1 MCCRIKSDKNSAE
14 FSKGMISEIYIVG
27 YGNLGKH
34 LSEYFIQNSLNFGG
48 IFTDQNISI
57 AGIDIYRKSA
67 INQTLKSG
75 DVLFV
80 TTKDDEIA
88 NVIHQIENPDVVKIY
103 CSGSVSL
110 ESWSTI
116 SNCGVWYPLY
126 SFSGNASID
135 WTKVPVFIEY
145 SNEYVIELLSNICV
159 ELNKSF
165 HVLDSLNRKQLHL
178 AAVFANNFV
187 NACLIGANE
196 VVKENESLKFDFL
209 LPIIQQ
215 TIEKVAIGNPK
226 DCQTGPAKRHD
237 ELTLLAHSNM
247 LKHTPSE
254 QALYAAI
261 SKFIKQKFD

>member
-1 MCCRIKSDKNSAE
+1 
-14 FSKGMISEIYIVG
+14 MISKIYVVG

-34 LSEYFIQNSLNFGG
+34 LSEYFIQNSINFGG
-48 IFTDQNISI
+48 IFTDQSISI
-57 AGIDIYRKSA
+57 EGIEIYSKSA

-88 NVIHQIENPDVVKIY
+88 SVIRQVENPDVVKIY

-110 ESWSTI
+110 ESLSTI
-116 SNCGVWYPLY
+116 SNCGAWYPLY

-135 WTKVPVFIEY
+135 WNKVPVFIEY
-145 SNEYVIELLSNICV
+145 SNEYVFEILSNLCG
-159 ELNKSF
+159 ELNKEF
-165 HVLDSLNRKQLHL
+165 HVLNSQNRKQLHL

-187 NACLIGANE
+187 NACFIGANE
-196 VVKENESLKFDFL
+196 VIKENESLKFDFL

-215 TIEKVAIGNPK
+215 TIEKVAIENPK

-237 ELTLLAHSNM
+237 ENTLLEHSIM
-247 LKHTPSE
+247 LKQLPSE
-254 QALYAAI
+254 QALYKAI
-261 SKFIKQKFD
+261 SNFIQQKFD

>member
-1 MCCRIKSDKNSAE
+1 
-14 FSKGMISEIYIVG
+14 MISKIYVVG

-34 LSEYFIQNSLNFGG
+34 LSEYFIQNSINFGG
-48 IFTDQNISI
+48 IFTDQSISI

-67 INQTLKSG
+67 INLILKKG

-88 NVIHQIENPDVVKIY
+88 SVIHQVENPDVVKIY

-110 ESWSTI
+110 ESLSTI
-116 SNCGVWYPLY
+116 SNCGAWYPLY

-135 WTKVPVFIEY
+135 WNKVPVFIEY
-145 SNEYVIELLSNICV
+145 SNEYVFELLSNICG
-159 ELNKSF
+159 ELNKEF
-165 HVLDSLNRKQLHL
+165 HVLNSQNRKQLHL

-187 NACLIGANE
+187 NACFIGANE
-196 VVKENESLKFDFL
+196 VIKENESLKFDFL

-237 ELTLLAHSNM
+237 ENTLLEHSIM
-247 LKHTPSE
+247 LKQLPSE
-254 QALYAAI
+254 QALYKAI
-261 SKFIKQKFD
+261 SKFIQQNFN

>member
-1 MCCRIKSDKNSAE
+1 
-14 FSKGMISEIYIVG
+14 MISKIYIVG

-34 LSEYFIQNSLNFGG
+34 LSEYFIQNSINFGG
-48 IFTDQNISI
+48 IFTDQSISI
-57 AGIDIYRKSA
+57 EGIEIYSKSA

-88 NVIHQIENPDVVKIY
+88 SLIHQIENPDVVKIY

-110 ESWSTI
+110 ESLSTI

-126 SFSGNASID
+126 SFSGNTSID
-135 WTKVPVFIEY
+135 WNKVPVFIEY
-145 SNEYVIELLSNICV
+145 SNEYVFELLSNICG
-159 ELNKSF
+159 ELNKEF
-165 HVLDSLNRKQLHL
+165 HVLNSQNRKQLHL

-187 NACLIGANE
+187 NACFIGANE
-196 VVKENESLKFDFL
+196 VIKENESLKFDFL

-215 TIEKVAIGNPK
+215 TIEKVAIENPK

-237 ELTLLAHSNM
+237 ENTLLEHSIM
-247 LKHTPSE
+247 LKQLPTE
-254 QALYAAI
+254 QALYKAI
-261 SKFIKQKFD
+261 SKFIQQNFN

>member
-1 MCCRIKSDKNSAE
+1 
-14 FSKGMISEIYIVG
+14 MISKIYVVG

-34 LSEYFIQNSLNFGG
+34 LSEYFIQNSINFGG
-48 IFTDQNISI
+48 IFTDQNISV

-67 INQTLKSG
+67 INQTLKKG

-88 NVIHQIENPDVVKIY
+88 SVIHQVENPDVVKIY

-110 ESWSTI
+110 ESLSTI
-116 SNCGVWYPLY
+116 SNCGAWYPLY

-135 WTKVPVFIEY
+135 WNKVPVFIEY
-145 SNEYVIELLSNICV
+145 SNEYVFELLSNICG
-159 ELNKSF
+159 ELNKEF
-165 HVLDSLNRKQLHL
+165 HVLNSQNRKQLHL

-187 NACLIGANE
+187 NACFIGANE
-196 VVKENESLKFDFL
+196 VIKENESLKFDFL

-215 TIEKVAIGNPK
+215 TIEKVAIENPK

-237 ELTLLAHSNM
+237 ENTLLEHSIM
-247 LKHTPSE
+247 LKQLPSE
-254 QALYAAI
+254 QALYKAI
-261 SKFIKQKFD
+261 SKFIQQNFN

>member
-1 MCCRIKSDKNSAE
+1 
-14 FSKGMISEIYIVG
+14 MISKIYVVG

-34 LSEYFIQNSLNFGG
+34 LSEYFIQNSINFGG
-48 IFTDQNISI
+48 IFTDQSISI

-67 INQTLKSG
+67 INLILKKG

-88 NVIHQIENPDVVKIY
+88 SVIHQVENPDVVKIY

-110 ESWSTI
+110 ESLSTI
-116 SNCGVWYPLY
+116 SNCGAWYPLY

-135 WTKVPVFIEY
+135 WNKVPVFIEY
-145 SNEYVIELLSNICV
+145 SNEYVFELLSNICG
-159 ELNKSF
+159 ELNKEF
-165 HVLDSLNRKQLHL
+165 HVLNSQNRKQLHL

-187 NACLIGANE
+187 NACFIGANE
-196 VVKENESLKFDFL
+196 VIKENESLKFDFL

-215 TIEKVAIGNPK
+215 TIEKVAIENPK

-237 ELTLLAHSNM
+237 ENTLLEHSIM
-247 LKHTPSE
+247 LKQLPSE
-254 QALYAAI
+254 QALYKAI
-261 SKFIKQKFD
+261 SKFIQQNFN

>member
-1 MCCRIKSDKNSAE
+1 
-14 FSKGMISEIYIVG
+14 MISKIYVVG

-34 LSEYFIQNSLNFGG
+34 LSDYFIQNSINFGG
-48 IFTDQNISI
+48 IFTDQSISI
-57 AGIDIYRKSA
+57 AGINIYRKSA
-67 INQTLKSG
+67 INQTLKEG

-88 NVIHQIENPDVVKIY
+88 SVIQQVENPDVVKFY

-110 ESWSTI
+110 ESLSAF

-126 SFSGNASID
+126 SFSGNTSID
-135 WTKVPVFIEY
+135 WNKVPVFIEY
-145 SNEYVIELLSNICV
+145 SNEYVFEILSNICGV
-159 ELNKSF
+159 LNKGF
-165 HVLDSLNRKQLHL
+165 HVLDSRNRKQLHL

-196 VVKENESLKFDFL
+196 VIKENESLKFDFL

-215 TIEKVAIGNPK
+215 TIEKVANGNPK

-237 ELTLLAHSNM
+237 ENTLLEHSNM
-247 LKHTPSE
+247 LKQSPSE
-254 QALYAAI
+254 QALYKAI
-261 SKFIKQKFD
+261 SGFIQQKFD

>member
-1 MCCRIKSDKNSAE
+1 
-14 FSKGMISEIYIVG
+14 MISKIYVVG

-34 LSEYFIQNSLNFGG
+34 LSEYFIQNSINFGG
-48 IFTDQNISI
+48 IFTDQSISI
-57 AGIDIYRKSA
+57 EGIEIYSKSA

-88 NVIHQIENPDVVKIY
+88 SVIRQVENPDVVKIY

-110 ESWSTI
+110 ESLSTI

-135 WTKVPVFIEY
+135 WNKVPVFIEY
-145 SNEYVIELLSNICV
+145 SNEYVFELLSNICG
-159 ELNKSF
+159 ELNKEF
-165 HVLDSLNRKQLHL
+165 HVLNSQNRKQLHL

-187 NACLIGANE
+187 NACFIGANE
-196 VVKENESLKFDFL
+196 VIKENESLKFDFL

-215 TIEKVAIGNPK
+215 TIEKVAIENPK

-237 ELTLLAHSNM
+237 ENTLLEHSIM
-247 LKHTPSE
+247 LKQLPSE
-254 QALYAAI
+254 QALYKAI
-261 SKFIKQKFD
+261 SNFIQQKFD

>member
-1 MCCRIKSDKNSAE
+1 
-14 FSKGMISEIYIVG
+14 MISKIYVVG

-34 LSEYFIQNSLNFGG
+34 LSEYFIQNSINFGG
-48 IFTDQNISI
+48 IFTDQSISI
-57 AGIDIYRKSA
+57 EGIEIYSKSA

-88 NVIHQIENPDVVKIY
+88 SVIRQVENPDVVKIY

-110 ESWSTI
+110 ESLSTI

-135 WTKVPVFIEY
+135 WNKVPVFIEY
-145 SNEYVIELLSNICV
+145 SNEYVFELLSNICG
-159 ELNKSF
+159 ELNKEF
-165 HVLDSLNRKQLHL
+165 HVLNSQNRKQLHL

-187 NACLIGANE
+187 NACFIGANE
-196 VVKENESLKFDFL
+196 VIKENESLKFDFL

-237 ELTLLAHSNM
+237 ENTLLEHSNM
-247 LKHTPSE
+247 LKQLPSE
-254 QALYAAI
+254 RALYKAI
-261 SKFIKQKFD
+261 SKFIQQNFN

>member
-1 MCCRIKSDKNSAE
+1 
-14 FSKGMISEIYIVG
+14 MISKIYVVG

-34 LSEYFIQNSLNFGG
+34 LSEYFIQNSINFGG
-48 IFTDQNISI
+48 IFTDQSISI
-57 AGIDIYRKSA
+57 EGIEIYSKSA

-88 NVIHQIENPDVVKIY
+88 SVIRQVENPDVVKIY

-110 ESWSTI
+110 ESLSTI
-116 SNCGVWYPLY
+116 SNCGAWYPLY

-135 WTKVPVFIEY
+135 WNKVPVFIEY
-145 SNEYVIELLSNICV
+145 SNEYVFELLSNICG
-159 ELNKSF
+159 ELNKEF
-165 HVLDSLNRKQLHL
+165 HVLNSQNRKQLHL

-187 NACLIGANE
+187 NACFIGANE
-196 VVKENESLKFDFL
+196 VIKENESLKFDFL

-215 TIEKVAIGNPK
+215 TIEKVAIENPK

-237 ELTLLAHSNM
+237 ENTLLEHSIM
-247 LKHTPSE
+247 LKQLPSE
-254 QALYAAI
+254 QALYKAI
-261 SKFIKQKFD
+261 SKFIQQNFN

>member
-1 MCCRIKSDKNSAE
+1 
-14 FSKGMISEIYIVG
+14 MISKIYVVG

-34 LSEYFIQNSLNFGG
+34 LSEYFIQNSINFGG
-48 IFTDQNISI
+48 IFTDQSISI
-57 AGIDIYRKSA
+57 EGLEIYSKSA

-88 NVIHQIENPDVVKIY
+88 SVIRQVENPDVVKIY

-110 ESWSTI
+110 ESLSTI
-116 SNCGVWYPLY
+116 SNCGAWYPLY

-135 WTKVPVFIEY
+135 WNKVPVFIEY
-145 SNEYVIELLSNICV
+145 SNEYVFELLSNICG
-159 ELNKSF
+159 ELNKEF
-165 HVLDSLNRKQLHL
+165 HVLNSQNRKQLHL

-187 NACLIGANE
+187 NACFIGANE
-196 VVKENESLKFDFL
+196 VIKENESLKFDFL

-215 TIEKVAIGNPK
+215 TLEKVAIENPK

-237 ELTLLAHSNM
+237 ENTLLEHSIM
-247 LKHTPSE
+247 LKQLPSE
-254 QALYAAI
+254 QALYKAI
-261 SKFIKQKFD
+261 SKFIQQNFN

>member
-1 MCCRIKSDKNSAE
+1 
-14 FSKGMISEIYIVG
+14 MISKIYVVG

-88 NVIHQIENPDVVKIY
+88 SVIHQIENPDVVKIY

-110 ESWSTI
+110 ETLSAF

-126 SFSGNASID
+126 SFSGNTSID
-135 WTKVPVFIEY
+135 WNKVPVFIEY
-145 SNEYVIELLSNICV
+145 SNEYVFEILSNICG
-159 ELNKSF
+159 ELNKEF
-165 HVLDSLNRKQLHL
+165 HVLDSQNRKQLHL

-187 NACLIGANE
+187 NACFIGANE
-196 VVKENESLKFDFL
+196 VIKENESLKFDYL

-215 TIEKVAIGNPK
+215 TIEKVATGNPK
-226 DCQTGPAKRHD
+226 DCQTGPAKRND
-237 ELTLLAHSNM
+237 VSTM
-247 LKHTPSE
+247 SE
-254 QALYAAI
+254 QFKTLSNSTSEQELYAAI
-261 SKFIKQKFD
+261 SKYIQQKFS

>member
-1 MCCRIKSDKNSAE
+1 
-14 FSKGMISEIYIVG
+14 MISKIYVVG

-34 LSEYFIQNSLNFGG
+34 LSEYFIQNSINFGG
-48 IFTDQNISI
+48 IFTDQSISI
-57 AGIDIYRKSA
+57 EGIEIYSKSA

-88 NVIHQIENPDVVKIY
+88 SVIRQVENPDVVKIY

-110 ESWSTI
+110 ESLSTI
-116 SNCGVWYPLY
+116 SNCGAWYPLY

-135 WTKVPVFIEY
+135 WNKVPVFIEY
-145 SNEYVIELLSNICV
+145 SNEYVFELLSNICG
-159 ELNKSF
+159 ELNKEF
-165 HVLDSLNRKQLHL
+165 HVLNSQNRKQLHL

-187 NACLIGANE
+187 NACFIGANE
-196 VVKENESLKFDFL
+196 VIKENESLKFDFL

-237 ELTLLAHSNM
+237 ENTLLEHSIM
-247 LKHTPSE
+247 LKQLPSE
-254 QALYAAI
+254 QALYKAI
-261 SKFIKQKFD
+261 SKFIQQNFN

>member
-1 MCCRIKSDKNSAE
+1 
-14 FSKGMISEIYIVG
+14 MISKIYVVG

-34 LSEYFIQNSLNFGG
+34 LSEYFIQNSINFGG
-48 IFTDQNISI
+48 IFTDQSISI
-57 AGIDIYRKSA
+57 EGIEIYSKSA

-88 NVIHQIENPDVVKIY
+88 SVIRQVENPDVVKIY

-110 ESWSTI
+110 ESLSTI
-116 SNCGVWYPLY
+116 SNCGAWYPLY

-135 WTKVPVFIEY
+135 WNKVPVFIEY
-145 SNEYVIELLSNICV
+145 SNEYVFELLSNICG
-159 ELNKSF
+159 ELNKEF
-165 HVLDSLNRKQLHL
+165 HVLDSQNRKQLHL

-187 NACLIGANE
+187 NACFIGANE
-196 VVKENESLKFDFL
+196 VIKENESLKFDFL

-215 TIEKVAIGNPK
+215 TIEKVAIENPK

-237 ELTLLAHSNM
+237 ENTLLEHSIM
-247 LKHTPSE
+247 LKQLPSE
-254 QALYAAI
+254 QALYKAI
-261 SKFIKQKFD
+261 SNFIQQKFD

>member
-1 MCCRIKSDKNSAE
+1 
-14 FSKGMISEIYIVG
+14 MISKIYVVG

-34 LSEYFIQNSLNFGG
+34 LSEYFIQNSINFGG
-48 IFTDQNISI
+48 IFTDQNISV

-67 INQTLKSG
+67 INQTLKTG

-88 NVIHQIENPDVVKIY
+88 SVIRQVENPDVVKIY

-110 ESWSTI
+110 ESLSTI

-126 SFSGNASID
+126 SFSGNTSID
-135 WTKVPVFIEY
+135 WNKVPVFIEY
-145 SNEYVIELLSNICV
+145 SNEYIFEILSNLCG
-159 ELNKSF
+159 ELNKEF
-165 HVLDSLNRKQLHL
+165 HVLNSQNRKQLHL

-187 NACLIGANE
+187 NACFIGANE
-196 VVKENESLKFDFL
+196 VIKENESLKFDYL

-237 ELTLLAHSNM
+237 ENTLIEHSNM
-247 LKHTPSE
+247 LKQLPSE
-254 QALYAAI
+254 QAIYKAI
-261 SKFIKQKFD
+261 STYIQQKIN

>member
-1 MCCRIKSDKNSAE
+1 
-14 FSKGMISEIYIVG
+14 MISKIYVVG

-34 LSEYFIQNSLNFGG
+34 LSEYFIQNSINFGG
-48 IFTDQNISI
+48 IFTDQSISI

-67 INQTLKSG
+67 INLILKKG

-88 NVIHQIENPDVVKIY
+88 SVIRQVENPDVVKIY

-110 ESWSTI
+110 ESLSTI
-116 SNCGVWYPLY
+116 SNCGAWYPLY

-135 WTKVPVFIEY
+135 WNKVPVFIEY
-145 SNEYVIELLSNICV
+145 SNEYVFELLSNICG
-159 ELNKSF
+159 ELNKEF
-165 HVLDSLNRKQLHL
+165 HVLNSQNRKQLHL

-187 NACLIGANE
+187 NACFIGANE
-196 VVKENESLKFDFL
+196 VIKENESLKFDFL

-215 TIEKVAIGNPK
+215 TIEKVAIENPK

-237 ELTLLAHSNM
+237 ENTLLEHSIM
-247 LKHTPSE
+247 LKQLPSE
-254 QALYAAI
+254 QALYKAI
-261 SKFIKQKFD
+261 SKFIQQNFN

>member
-1 MCCRIKSDKNSAE
+1 
-14 FSKGMISEIYIVG
+14 MISKIYVVG

-34 LSEYFIQNSLNFGG
+34 LSEYFIQNSINFGG
-48 IFTDQNISI
+48 IFTDQSISI

-67 INQTLKSG
+67 INLILKKG

-88 NVIHQIENPDVVKIY
+88 SVIHQVENPDVVKIY

-110 ESWSTI
+110 ETLSTI

-126 SFSGNASID
+126 SFSGNTSID
-135 WTKVPVFIEY
+135 WNKVPVFIEY
-145 SNEYVIELLSNICV
+145 SNEYVFEILSNLCG
-159 ELNKSF
+159 ELNKEF
-165 HVLDSLNRKQLHL
+165 HVLNSQNRKQLHL
-178 AAVFANNFV
+178 AAVFSNNFV
-187 NACLIGANE
+187 NACFIGANE
-196 VVKENESLKFDFL
+196 VIKENESLKFDFL

-237 ELTLLAHSNM
+237 ENTLLEHSIM
-247 LKHTPSE
+247 LKQLTSE
-254 QALYAAI
+254 ETLYKAI
-261 SKFIKQKFD
+261 SEYIQQKFD